1 MKNWNTGTKM
11 VTFMISILNLHV
23 PLCKIS
29 YYNSKG
35 KIKKIQFFQQFTT
48 LCKLFFPIFCS
59 EIMEPSLN
67 MTMEN
72 ETDENSHQPPNATL
86 YFSHSTAVLPFMSL
100 LGINQDN
107 FILAHNNYEQAQNR
121 YLKNTV
127 SII

>member
-1 MKNWNTGTKM
+1 MSPYARSRITIPRVRKKKYIFFNSWQHY
-11 VTFMISILNLHV
+11 L
-23 PLCKIS
+23 S
-29 YYNSKG
+29 Y
-35 KIKKIQFFQQFTT
+35 
-48 LCKLFFPIFCS
+48 FFPIFCS

-86 YFSHSTAVLPFMSL
+86 YFSHSEAILPFMSL

-121 YLKNTV
+121 Y
-127 SII
+127 

>member
-35 KIKKIQFFQQFTT
+35 KKKNQFFQQLAT
-48 LCKLFFPIFCS
+48 LCKLFFSIFCS

-121 YLKNTV
+121 Y
-127 SII
+127 

>member
-1 MKNWNTGTKM
+1 
-11 VTFMISILNLHV
+11 
-23 PLCKIS
+23 
-29 YYNSKG
+29 
-35 KIKKIQFFQQFTT
+35 
-48 LCKLFFPIFCS
+48 
-59 EIMEPSLN
+59 MEPSLN

-121 YLKNTV
+121 Y
-127 SII
+127 